1 MATSDALESL
11 NGLVVPLATKPLL
24 LPNVAVAELVGY
36 RLSQPAT
43 QGPEWFLGWTTWRDQ
58 LVPLIDPERL
68 LGQAS
73 STDSAAQ
80 PRTLVLNALGGR
92 SGLQFIGMRIW
103 AIPRSRKVIRGE
115 IETRGEGSDFV
126 LQEVSVG
133 EDTNTM
139 LIPDLL
145 AVEQALADTG
155 LLRA

>member
-43 QGPEWFLGWTTWRDQ
+43 HGPEWFLGWTTWRDQ
-58 LVPLIDPERL
+58 SVPLIDPQAL
-68 LGQAS
+68 LGQTS
-73 STDSAAQ
+73 SAVPATQ

-92 SGLQFIGMRIW
+92 SGLQFIGLRIW

-115 IETRGEGSDFV
+115 IATAAEGGEFV
-126 LQEVSVG
+126 IQEVSLG
-133 EDTNTM
+133 DETSM

-145 AVEQALADTG
+145 AVEQVLADSG

>member
-11 NGLVVPLATKPLL
+11 NGLVVPLATKSLL

-58 LVPLIDPERL
+58 LVPLIDPESL

-73 STDSAAQ
+73 SADGAAQ

-115 IETRGEGSDFV
+115 IETAGEGSEFV
-126 LQEVSVG
+126 LQEVSIG

-145 AVEQALADTG
+145 AVEQVLADTG